1 MKKKKICAALLAAM
15 MVACVCGAGCKKN
28 DESSASASDTGISLS
43 IDPNVTASS
52 ADTSTGASESASE
65 SASGSASGSA
75 SEGST
80 ASGSDT
86 SGAASTDFI
95 KMRFEDNYDQAAIN
109 EMSKKV
115 TVHGITYNEFDF
127 NFYYANE
134 YIGIMQYVM
143 GDATLQTQAGFI
155 NLDAQ
160 ISDTMTIRDY
170 LRQTVETDLQGEA
183 FLTAYASSKKLTL
196 TDDIIQ
202 GIEDQIAEATKNA
215 ETYGMN
221 INEYLQSYYGPT
233 ANTDVLRTAL
243 QRYELANLAQ
253 KTYVAEYK
261 FADGEDMLPTV
272 YHVLF
277 PTIDLTTREALS
289 AEDVATAKKNA
300 EDLLSA
306 SKTLEELKTNG
317 EQAKTDGKA
326 AECAQYT
333 VQHGQM
339 VQPFEDWCFAK
350 HEVGEMGI
358 VETQF
363 GYHVMC
369 YVGQEK
375 ATEEQKKELA
385 LSKMQDELTAA
396 INSGEYNIVYN

>member
-43 IDPNVTASS
+43 IDPNVTSSS
-52 ADTSTGASESASE
+52 ADSSTSASE
-65 SASGSASGSA
+65 SASGS
-75 SEGST
+75 EGST
-80 ASGSDT
+80 AASGSDT
-86 SGAASTDFI
+86 SSAVNTDFI

-115 TVHGITYNEFDF
+115 TVHGITYNEFDY

-134 YIGIMQYVM
+134 YISIMQYVL

-202 GIEDQIAEATKNA
+202 SIEDQIAEATKNA

-289 AEDVATAKKNA
+289 EEDVATAKKNA
-300 EDLLSA
+300 EELLSA

-369 YVGQEK
+369 YVGQEQ
-375 ATEEQKKELA
+375 ATDEQKKELA

>member
-1 MKKKKICAALLAAM
+1 MKKKKICAVLLAAM

-43 IDPNVTASS
+43 IDPNVTSSS
-52 ADTSTGASESASE
+52 ADSSTSASE
-65 SASGSASGSA
+65 SASGS
-75 SEGST
+75 EGST
-80 ASGSDT
+80 AASGSDT
-86 SGAASTDFI
+86 SSAVNTDFI

-115 TVHGITYNEFDF
+115 TVHGITYNEFDY

-196 TDDIIQ
+196 TDDIIL

-253 KTYVAEYK
+253 KTYVAEYQ
-261 FADGEDMLPTV
+261 FAEGEDMLPTV

-277 PTIDLTTREALS
+277 PSIDLTTREALS
-289 AEDVATAKKNA
+289 AEDVAAAKKNA
-300 EDLLSA
+300 EDLLNS

-369 YVGQEK
+369 YVGQEQ
-375 ATEEQKKELA
+375 ATDEQKKELA